1 MRTLT
6 VFIIL
11 PAETTTPAIG
21 MPDMMVSHCVGRG
34 REWFDAMGVERWCGG
49 ADPRW
54 LRLYSMRGYGWCF
67 YPGGVRGRA
76 RKDEG

>member
-21 MPDMMVSHCVGRG
+21 MPDMMVSQCVGRG

-49 ADPRW
+49 AV
-54 LRLYSMRGYGWCF
+54 
-67 YPGGVRGRA
+67 VRTRNG
-76 RKDEG
+76 